1 MLLGTAL
8 GGAVLGTGLGLL
20 GHTLQTA
27 GVPGVALVIAALGL
41 GLLHLVAGIGLKQRL
56 PQRSWLVP
64 DAWLTWRNRPTAAF
78 AAGFVLGTGFLTSL
92 ITPAFYAFVALVLA
106 LPQVWQALLA
116 GSVYGLTRGAGLAV
130 EMHFE
135 LRRTR
140 SGAGLGI
147 ADGSQR
153 HVAAVTV
160 LVSAYLLVFST
171 THPEAWV

>member
-1 MLLGTAL
+1 
-8 GGAVLGTGLGLL
+8 
-20 GHTLQTA
+20 
-27 GVPGVALVIAALGL
+27 
-41 GLLHLVAGIGLKQRL
+41 
-56 PQRSWLVP
+56 
-64 DAWLTWRNRPTAAF
+64 
-78 AAGFVLGTGFLTSL
+78 
-92 ITPAFYAFVALVLA
+92 
-106 LPQVWQALLA
+106 
-116 GSVYGLTRGAGLAV
+116 
-130 EMHFE
+130 MHFE